1 MKKLNIATE
10 EMRFMEYAKKMES
23 EEKMYGR
30 KIPAITLED
39 MYNLMVAIDK
49 ESEALSDDLEDRF
62 YEVTPPAL
70 DEFNMF
76 AYAPEEKSLAQKD
89 ANFEVC
95 TYWDEHYRIELYY
108 IQEISF
114 TIKAKR
120 MYAEENYVC
129 STFGCIRKAILMSGL
144 ENRYA
149 ILYSLIHA
157 IGHLPMT
164 YEMDKNHDG
173 IIKRLTEK
181 YSWEL

>member
-10 EMRFMEYAKKMES
+10 EMRFMEYAEKMQS
-23 EEKMYGR
+23 EEKLYGR
-30 KIPAITLED
+30 EIPAITLED
-39 MYNLMVAIDK
+39 MHDLMVAIDK
-49 ESEALSDDLEDRF
+49 ESEALGNDWANRF
-62 YEVTPPAL
+62 YEVTPPAS

-76 AYAPEEKSLAQKD
+76 AYAPEENSLPNKN

-95 TYWDEHYRIELYY
+95 TYWDERYRIEMYY

-114 TIKAKR
+114 TVKAER
-120 MYAEENYVC
+120 LYEEGNYVC
-129 STFGCIRKAILMSGL
+129 SAFRCIRKAILMSGL

-149 ILYSLIHA
+149 ILYSLIHT

-164 YEMDKNHDG
+164 YEMDKDHEG

-181 YSWEL
+181 YSWEW

>member
-23 EEKMYGR
+23 SEKMYGR
-30 KIPAITLED
+30 EIPAITLED
-39 MYNLMVAIDK
+39 MHDLMVSIDK
-49 ESEALSDDLEDRF
+49 ESDALGVDWVDRF

-70 DEFNMF
+70 DEFSMF
-76 AYAPEEKSLAQKD
+76 AYAPEENSSHNKD

-95 TYWDEHYRIELYY
+95 TYWDEHYNIELYY

-114 TIKAKR
+114 TVKAEK
-120 MYAEENYVC
+120 MYAEGNYAC
-129 STFGCIRKAILMSGL
+129 SSFGCIRKAILMSGL

-164 YEMDKNHDG
+164 YEMDKDHDG
-173 IIKRLTEK
+173 IIKRLTERC
-181 YSWEL
+181 SWEW